1 MAARQWD
8 GMPAMSSMPRFA
20 ALRALRDDLTMLARQ
35 VMASTARVDVV
46 GRDLES
52 GSGSAWLYDKHH
64 WVTNH
69 HVIDRAG
76 TVNLVIRSNRLRGE
90 VIGSDPET
98 DIAVIRCGTAAEQ
111 EPLPCRADLATLGE
125 PCFAFGSPLG
135 EFVDSMSMGIVSG
148 LHRRLPITDGLA
160 IEDVIQ
166 TDASI
171 NPGNSGGPLVDVT
184 GAVIG
189 MNTAIRADAMNIGFA
204 VPVDTILE
212 IVPILLA
219 KGHVPRVTLGISV
232 ESLGGA
238 GTVGEAL
245 VVHRVNAT
253 RSPFQKGD
261 VIRRIHTLPIYGRKD
276 LARALRS
283 EIAGKDITVEVM
295 RGKAVV
301 AIEVRPSAR
310 ATAKVG

>member
-1 MAARQWD
+1 
-8 GMPAMSSMPRFA
+8 MSSTRSFS
-20 ALRALRDDLTMLARQ
+20 ALRALRDDLTTLARQ

-46 GRDLES
+46 GRQLDS

-69 HVIDRAG
+69 HVVESTDK
-76 TVNLVIRSNRLRGE
+76 VNLVIRSQRRPGK
-90 VIGSDPET
+90 VVGSDPET

-111 EPLPCRADLATLGE
+111 DPLHCRADLAMLGE

-148 LHRRLPITDGLA
+148 LHRRLKVTDGLA

-189 MNTAIRADAMNIGFA
+189 MNTAIRADAANIGFA

-212 IVPILLA
+212 IVPILLDR
-219 KGHVPRVTLGISV
+219 GHVPRVTLGISV
-232 ESLGGA
+232 EAVGGP

-253 RSPFQKGD
+253 RSPFREGD
-261 VIRRIHTLPIYGRKD
+261 VLRRIHTQPIFGRKD
-276 LARALRS
+276 LARALRA
-283 EIAGKDITVEVM
+283 EIAGKAITVEVM
-295 RGKAVV
+295 RGTEVV
-301 AIEVRPSAR
+301 AVEVRPSAR
-310 ATAKVG
+310 ATASVE

>member
-1 MAARQWD
+1 
-8 GMPAMSSMPRFA
+8 MSSTRSFA
-20 ALRALRDDLTMLARQ
+20 ALRALRDELTTLARQ

-46 GRDLES
+46 GRDLGS

-69 HVIDRAG
+69 HVVENSG
-76 TVNLVIRSNRLRGE
+76 TVTLLVRNQRLPGE
-90 VIGSDPET
+90 VVGSDSET
-98 DIAVIRCGTAAEQ
+98 DIGVIRCATAAEQ
-111 EPLPCRADLATLGE
+111 DPLPCRADLATLGE

-148 LHRRLPITDGLA
+148 LHRRLPVTDGLA

-166 TDASI
+166 TDATI
-171 NPGNSGGPLVDVT
+171 NPGNSGGPLVDVA
-184 GAVIG
+184 GSVIG
-189 MNTAIRADAMNIGFA
+189 MNTAIRPDAMNIGFA
-204 VPVDTILE
+204 VPVDTIVE

-219 KGHVPRVTLGISV
+219 KGQVPRVTLGIRV
-232 ESLGGA
+232 ESVGGP

-253 RSPFQKGD
+253 RSPFREGD
-261 VIRRIHTLPIYGRKD
+261 ILRRIHTQPIFGRKD
-276 LARALRS
+276 LARALRA
-283 EIAGKDITVEVM
+283 EIAGKTVTVEVM
-295 RGKAVV
+295 RDREVL

-310 ATAKVG
+310 ATASVA